1 MRFVYSQEH
10 IAFVEKAFKKHGVQ
24 EVTALFNQKFGLNK
38 TPTQIKALI
47 SNHGIKCGR
56 KSGEMNAGKY
66 RLFTKEQAAFIKQGY
81 KRWVKQEVTQ
91 QLNEKFGTQFTVA
104 QVTAFIKN
112 HRLKSGRTGYFEK
125 GFKPHNAGSKGFMK
139 PNKTSFKKGNIP
151 KNNRPVGSERV
162 NVDGYV
168 EIKVAEPKTW
178 KLKQRVIYENE
189 IGPIP
194 DGYKVRFL
202 DGNKENFEP
211 SNLVLVSSSENAFLN
226 KSYRMNE
233 QPIEFRETLVI
244 LAKLDAKEANLMK
257 EPTEHAQNP
266 KSKADKNTVNANP

>member
-1 MRFVYSQEH
+1 
-10 IAFVEKAFKKHGVQ
+10 
-24 EVTALFNQKFGLNK
+24 
-38 TPTQIKALI
+38 
-47 SNHGIKCGR
+47 
-56 KSGEMNAGKY
+56 
-66 RLFTKEQAAFIKQGY
+66 
-81 KRWVKQEVTQ
+81 
-91 QLNEKFGTQFTVA
+91 
-104 QVTAFIKN
+104 
-112 HRLKSGRTGYFEK
+112 
-125 GFKPHNAGSKGFMK
+125 
-139 PNKTSFKKGNIP
+139 
-151 KNNRPVGSERV
+151 GSERV

-202 DGNKENFEP
+202 DGDKTNFEP

-244 LAKLDAKEANLMK
+244 
-257 EPTEHAQNP
+257 
-266 KSKADKNTVNANP
+266 